1 MGVTYFDAHHYK
13 IYRRSNPFNKSYL
26 HMFPW
31 NLWCHCDHCSLGILR
46 DINISQQRLHVAIIM
61 RETTL
66 TLWWT
71 KSFQAPEKSLHFK
84 CDWKS
89 SLPSPTIF
97 VSIVLGANSLSYSR
111 DGIWYQLV
119 QKSAFR
125 RVMLLTKKNS
135 LKLASLIISSRKH
148 LATVSVSTVSSAKVT
163 TTSVPVPTPQLNCWK
178 AQVLGIITKQTF
190 D

>member
-1 MGVTYFDAHHYK
+1 MGVTYLDDHYYK
-13 IYRRSNPFNKSYL
+13 IYRRSNLFNKSYL

-31 NLWCHCDHCSLGILR
+31 NLWCHCDHCNLGFLW
-46 DINISQQRLHVAIIM
+46 DISKQRLHVAIIM

-84 CDWKS
+84 CNWKS

-125 RVMLLTKKNS
+125 WVMLLTQKKTT
-135 LKLASLIISSRKH
+135 SSREH
-148 LATVSVSTVSSAKVT
+148 LATVSVSTVSSAKIT